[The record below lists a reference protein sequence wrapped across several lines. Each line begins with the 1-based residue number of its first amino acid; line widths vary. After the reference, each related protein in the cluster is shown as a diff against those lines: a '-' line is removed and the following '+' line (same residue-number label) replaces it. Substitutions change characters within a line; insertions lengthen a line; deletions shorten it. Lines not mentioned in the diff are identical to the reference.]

1 MINPALEQVMKQ
13 SVLYSYVLSQ
23 PLVFYVDVYPALQND
38 ILLKSEQLQYGEHGE
53 SVRILQ
59 QKLKKLSYY
68 DDDIDG
74 DFGLFTEHALK
85 KIQTDHYIASYGQAD
100 RETVKT
106 IIKMEK
112 EKYLSQVER
121 LSESIYP
128 GMHGED
134 VKIVQEALQYFG
146 YYEGELDGIY
156 GPLTKKA
163 LEIAEEAHGIEL
175 SEEITQEDL
184 TALYESAEEESTETS
199 EEPEINAESEQENT
213 NAEPKQEDRTE
224 EKEQKEVKKVEVEAS
239 HTNSVINEAR
249 ALVGSPYSWGGTS
262 PGGFDCSGF
271 IQYIFASQNIT
282 IPRTVSEVWNFA
294 QPVESP
300 SVGDLVFFET
310 YKPGPSHMGI
320 YIGNGEFIHAGE
332 SSGVETSNLNNS
344 YWEPRYLGAKRVI
357 QE

>member
-1 MINPALEQVMKQ
+1 
-13 SVLYSYVLSQ
+13 
-23 PLVFYVDVYPALQND
+23 
-38 ILLKSEQLQYGEHGE
+38 
-53 SVRILQ
+53 
-59 QKLKKLSYY
+59 
-68 DDDIDG
+68 
-74 DFGLFTEHALK
+74 
-85 KIQTDHYIASYGQAD
+85 
-100 RETVKT
+100 T

-239 HTNSVINEAR
+239 HT
-249 ALVGSPYSWGGTS
+249 
-262 PGGFDCSGF
+262 
-271 IQYIFASQNIT
+271 
-282 IPRTVSEVWNFA
+282 
-294 QPVESP
+294 
-300 SVGDLVFFET
+300 
-310 YKPGPSHMGI
+310 
-320 YIGNGEFIHAGE
+320 
-332 SSGVETSNLNNS
+332 
-344 YWEPRYLGAKRVI
+344 
-357 QE
+357 

>member
-1 MINPALEQVMKQ
+1 MINGTVEHVVKR

-23 PLVFYVDVYPALQND
+23 PFVFYVDAYPDLQNE
-38 ILLKSEQLQYGEHGE
+38 ILLNSEQLQYGEHGE

-68 DDDIDG
+68 DDKIDG

-100 RETVKT
+100 DDTIRT
-106 IIKMEK
+106 IIQMEK
-112 EKYLSQVER
+112 DRYLNQVEQ
-121 LSESIYP
+121 LSESVYP

-134 VKIVQEALQYFG
+134 VEIIQEALQYFG

-156 GPLTKKA
+156 GPLTRKA
-163 LEIAEEAHGIEL
+163 LEIAEEEHGIEL
-175 SEEITQEDL
+175 SEEVTRDDL
-184 TALYESAEEESTETS
+184 AALYESDQEE
-199 EEPEINAESEQENT
+199 NAEPDVEQENT
-213 NAEPKQEDRTE
+213 EVNKEDEEVSKTNE
-224 EKEQKEVKKVEVEAS
+224 EKDQQEKEIKKAEVTSS
-239 HTNSVINEAR
+239 HTQGAVEEAR
-249 ALVGSPYSWGGTS
+249 SMIGSPYSWGGTS
-262 PGGFDCSGF
+262 PSGFDCSGF
-271 IQYIFASQNIT
+271 IQYIFQSQDIT

-294 QPVESP
+294 QPVDSP
-300 SVGDLVFFET
+300 SIGDLVFFET

-332 SSGVETSNLNNS
+332 TNGVEISNLSNP
-344 YWEPRYLGAKRVI
+344 YWEPRYLGAKRVS